1 MCYNELMDKLY
12 SIDYTEILNRLG
24 NDGVNS
30 YIMNGLDTSVIKER
44 TNVDNI
50 EDFDIDNNHI
60 TLVTPIE
67 DDGSKNDYILLKK
80 SKLSDEIPSYVT
92 CTIYLYDIHNDN
104 ISSMVVNDMDDT
116 FYLKIIYHLQK

>member
-1 MCYNELMDKLY
+1 MNKLHSLDYN
-12 SIDYTEILNRLG
+12 EILNRLG

-30 YIMNGLDTSVIKER
+30 YMINNLDISVIEER

-50 EDFDIDNNHI
+50 EDFDIDNTHI
-60 TLVTPIE
+60 TLVTTIE

-80 SKLSDEIPSYVT
+80 SELSDKIPSYLT
-92 CTIYLYDIHNDN
+92 CTFYLYDIYNDN

-116 FYLKIIYHLQK
+116 FYLKILYYLQK